1 MFVEAG
7 RFGLWEDGLLT
18 GRHVVRVQ
26 VGRNHF
32 APGAKKYLFCRSGKA
47 LRAQKITFEKEY
59 SLLRKQSARGN
70 WGGRCLWL
78 VRNIEVRPDNHQL
91 ITLKDQPH
99 YTTVL
104 MIRRKCVVYNG
115 AVEVATFMA
124 CQKAFPYQQMLH
136 TCII

>member
-1 MFVEAG
+1 MAVGGRRRKFDITAFSLGEVGLPLFSSTPSQLGDSRRHLRREVGKSVARTHRVNLFVEAG

-59 SLLRKQSARGN
+59 SLLRKQSARG
-70 WGGRCLWL
+70 
-78 VRNIEVRPDNHQL
+78 EVF
-91 ITLKDQPH
+91 
-99 YTTVL
+99 VA
-104 MIRRKCVVYNG
+104 RKEY
-115 AVEVATFMA
+115 
-124 CQKAFPYQQMLH
+124 
-136 TCII
+136 